1 MTDSELDDTQCD
13 IVTVFQRKPEYMKLS
28 VPGLFHLCSFK
39 VFVNILSTLI
49 CCTLHIKYHIFSL
62 RKVIN

>member
-1 MTDSELDDTQCD
+1 MTDSELDDTHCD
-13 IVTVFQRKPEYMKLS
+13 CIPKKTRIYEIVCPQAFFISALS
-28 VPGLFHLCSFK
+28 K

-49 CCTLHIKYHIFSL
+49 CCTLHIKYHIYGL